1 MFDEVRFLFPAIH
14 CHAHIT
20 NQLYSKTVTSSA
32 AENGEKWGPKR
43 AQKLPQNQ
51 VGKYEKL

>member
-14 CHAHIT
+14 CHVHIT
-20 NQLYSKTVTSSA
+20 NQLYSKIVTLSA